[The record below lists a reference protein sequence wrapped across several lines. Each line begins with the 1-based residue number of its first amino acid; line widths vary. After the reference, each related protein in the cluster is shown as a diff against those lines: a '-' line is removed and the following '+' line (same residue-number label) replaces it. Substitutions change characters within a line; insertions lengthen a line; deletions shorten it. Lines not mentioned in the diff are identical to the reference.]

1 MSTIAEL
8 KIKVQSLSDKQNLP
22 FKLITNTNGEIVIL
36 VDVVAK
42 ETIPAAAK
50 PVGIHYSERS
60 LLTGVIKE
68 PEDIYNL
75 SSFPPELVPYLETR
89 IIKYL
94 ANPELY
100 INDDKT
106 DSNIKSVLVEY
117 SKAVEE
123 KKKDADCKPCVIGAI
138 NRIFIPKILKILHG
152 EEKNNLKIGLL
163 RDIHNTLKCSSKDE
177 SALFIKETKL
187 RTLNDTY
194 LDELAAAKNKVG
206 GCTTCQMNALKTK
219 YANLLVTMINT
230 YWKPVL
236 LN

>member
-1 MSTIAEL
+1 M
-8 KIKVQSLSDKQNLP
+8 
-22 FKLITNTNGEIVIL
+22 
-36 VDVVAK
+36 VDAVAK
-42 ETIPAAAK
+42 ETIPVVAK
-50 PVGIHYSERS
+50 SIGAPYGENS
-60 LLTGVIKE
+60 LMTRLIKE

-75 SSFPPELVPYLETR
+75 NSFPPELVPYIETR

-100 INDDKT
+100 INDDQT
-106 DSNIKSVLVEY
+106 DGNIKSILVEY
-117 SKAVEE
+117 GKAVEE

-138 NRIFIPKILKILHG
+138 NRTFIPKILKILHR
-152 EEKNNLKIGLL
+152 EEKDNLKICLL

-177 SALFIKETKL
+177 SALFIKEPKL

-194 LDELAAAKNKVG
+194 LDEVEAAKNKVG
-206 GCTTCQMNALKTK
+206 GCTTCQMNSLKTK

-230 YWKPVL
+230 YWKPIL